1 MRRPRLDMRRNRSM
15 AGATKR
21 NKTIAKCMRAHF
33 LLRHSVT
40 SHGVTVSSH
49 PHWRGAAGELSIES
63 KTSTADWVHTVHDAD
78 PGIGHEDLRRA
89 SHSVPQQRP
98 LGTGLHQGL
107 SIVRRAVK
115 LLGRNM
121 IDHEGARARTVWEF
135 LVRLALHSYVRFSW
149 ILEYILK

>member
-1 MRRPRLDMRRNRSM
+1 MRKPRLDMRRNGSM
-15 AGATKR
+15 AGAAKR
-21 NKTIAKCMRAHF
+21 KQDDCKVHTSTF
-33 LLRHSVT
+33 LRHSVT

-98 LGTGLHQGL
+98 LGTGLHLGL
-107 SIVRRAVK
+107 SIVRRAVE

-121 IDHEGARARTVWEF
+121 FDHEGARARTVWEF